1 MMPAAEAAAAHEFII
16 DLPQGYDTFVG
27 EQGVRLSGGQRQ
39 RIAIARAMLKNAPII
54 LLDEPTSSLDPIAT
68 DKVENLLHSLKNEYT
83 LLMVTHNLQ
92 QAHRVSDYTAYLYI
106 GNLIEHN
113 QTNVMFSHAQHGA
126 TRDYISGKFG

>member
-1 MMPAAEAAAAHEFII
+1 MTHAGLWDEVKDKLHDSA
-16 DLPQGYDTFVG
+16 LN
-27 EQGVRLSGGQRQ
+27 LSGGQQQ
-39 RIAIARAMLKNAPII
+39 RLCIARAIAIKPEVL

-68 DKVENLLHSLKNEYT
+68 DKVENLLHSLKQEYT

-92 QAHRVSDYTAYLYI
+92 QAHRVSDYTAYLYM

-113 QTNVMFSHAQHGA
+113 KTDIIFTDAKHIA